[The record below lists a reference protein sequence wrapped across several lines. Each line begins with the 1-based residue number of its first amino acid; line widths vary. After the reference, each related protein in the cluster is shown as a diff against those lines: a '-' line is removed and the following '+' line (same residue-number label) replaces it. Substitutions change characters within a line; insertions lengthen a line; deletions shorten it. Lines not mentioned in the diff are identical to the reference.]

1 MMRRT
6 PESVVAFWRMCIEVY
21 EMAVI
26 DRIQHS
32 VPMPEGVQAST
43 SDSGYVEIN
52 GPKGSLNRTFQ
63 HPKVEVIASGDGLLV
78 QVDTPRRKEKALA
91 GTWAAH
97 LRNMVTGVTDGFEYE
112 LKILYSHFPM
122 TASVNGSTFVVNN
135 YFGER
140 VPRTADILANVKVEI
155 KDKTKVLVSGIDKE
169 LVGQTATNIERCT
182 RVKNRDRRVFQDGIY
197 IVQKP

>member
-63 HPKVEVIASGDGLLV
+63 HPRSRSSPAAMGCSSKL
-78 QVDTPRRKEKALA
+78 TPRRKEKALA

-169 LVGQTATNIERCT
+169 LVGQTGPTSNGAHGQESGPSS
-182 RVKNRDRRVFQDGIY
+182 VPGRDLHRPEALR
-197 IVQKP
+197 